1 MRNIELRLLESVE
14 NLGIVG
20 DVVKVK
26 PGYARNFLLP
36 MGLAEPPSPKKIEG
50 LKEARARAQAE
61 QSAQRSQR
69 EKLVSQLH
77 EASVAI
83 ERTCNDQGAL
93 YGSVNQRDISDALI
107 AAGFG
112 VDVNAVRL
120 NHAIRRIG
128 TYPIPIQFAR
138 DLKTEIT
145 LIVKPDRSLE
155 GFDDMGRPISRDE
168 EAGHGH
174 AAEAEPEP
182 EPEPEPVA
190 VAIEGAMEEES
201 KPKGKGK
208 RGKAEAE
215 EKARK
220 KK

>member
-1 MRNIELRLLESVE
+1 MRNVELLLLESVE

-61 QSAQRSQR
+61 QQARRTER

-107 AAGFG
+107 AAGYG
-112 VDVNAVRL
+112 VDVHAVRL
-120 NHAIRRIG
+120 SHAIRRIG

-155 GFDDMGRPISRDE
+155 GFDEMGRPISRDE
-168 EAGHGH
+168 DTGTAPEA
-174 AAEAEPEP
+174 AAEP

-190 VAIEGAMEEES
+190 VAVEAAEEES
-201 KPKGKGK
+201 KPKAKRGKGK
-208 RGKAEAE
+208 D
-215 EKARK
+215 K
-220 KK
+220 KEQS

>member
-1 MRNIELRLLESVE
+1 MRNIELLLLETVE

-61 QSAQRSQR
+61 QHARRAER
-69 EKLVSQLH
+69 EKLVAQLH
-77 EASVAI
+77 EASISI

-93 YGSVNQRDISDALI
+93 YGSVNQRDVSDALI
-107 AAGFG
+107 AAGYG
-112 VDVNAVRL
+112 VDVHAVRL
-120 NHAIRRIG
+120 AHAIRRIG
-128 TYPIPIQFAR
+128 TYPVPIQFAR

-145 LIVKPDRSLE
+145 LVVKPDRLLE
-155 GFDDMGRPISRDE
+155 GFDEMGRPISRDE
-168 EAGHGH
+168 ESAPPPE
-174 AAEAEPEP
+174 AEAETAP

-190 VAIEGAMEEES
+190 AAVEAEAGES

-208 RGKAEAE
+208 RGK
-215 EKARK
+215 
-220 KK
+220 

>member
-1 MRNIELRLLESVE
+1 MRNIELLLLESVE

-50 LKEARARAQAE
+50 LKEARARAQADQQARRAE
-61 QSAQRSQR
+61 R

-93 YGSVNQRDISDALI
+93 YGSVNQRDVSDALI
-107 AAGFG
+107 AAGYG
-112 VDVNAVRL
+112 VDVHAVRL
-120 NHAIRRIG
+120 SHAIRRIG

-155 GFDDMGRPISRDE
+155 GFDEMGRPISRDE
-168 EAGHGH
+168 DTGHGPE
-174 AAEAEPEP
+174 AQAEPEP

-190 VAIEGAMEEES
+190 VAIEAEEES
-201 KPKGKGK
+201 KPKGK
-208 RGKAEAE
+208 RG
-215 EKARK
+215 RK
-220 KK
+220 KDG